1 MNPDERSEGMT
12 VQLPPNYEQFVAEM
26 LGSGGYRSPADVI
39 CDGLD
44 LLRAQAVY
52 RQHRL
57 TQLRE
62 QVEAGLEQMRAG
74 NVSEADP
81 MKLLEEVEQEFAEP
95 PGA

>member
-1 MNPDERSEGMT
+1 MN
-12 VQLPPNYEQFVAEM
+12 VQLPPNYEQFVTEM
-26 LGSGGYRSPADVI
+26 LGTGGYRSPADVI

-52 RQHRL
+52 RERRL
-57 TQLRE
+57 AQLRE
-62 QVEAGLEQMRAG
+62 QVEIGLEQMRRG
-74 NVSEADP
+74 EVSPADP

>member
-1 MNPDERSEGMT
+1 MDPDARRDGMT
-12 VQLPPNYEQFVAEM
+12 VQLPPTYEQFVAEM
-26 LGSGGYRSPADVI
+26 LGTGGYRSPADVI

-44 LLRAQAVY
+44 LLRAQAAY

-62 QVEAGLEQMRAG
+62 QVEVGLEQMRRG
-74 NVSEADP
+74 EVSPADP
-81 MKLLEEVEQEFAEP
+81 MKLLEEVEQEFAER

>member
-1 MNPDERSEGMT
+1 MT

-44 LLRAQAVY
+44 LLRAQATY

-57 TQLRE
+57 AQLRE

-74 NVSEADP
+74 KVSEVDP
-81 MKLLEEVEQEFAEP
+81 MELLEEVEQEFAKP

>member
-1 MNPDERSEGMT
+1 MNGDRVRGAFREGRT
-12 VQLPPNYEQFVAEM
+12 ALIPY
-26 LGSGGYRSPADVI
+26 LTGGYRSPADVI

-44 LLRAQAVY
+44 LLRAQATY

-57 TQLRE
+57 AQLRE

-74 NVSEADP
+74 KVSEVDP
-81 MKLLEEVEQEFAEP
+81 MELLEEVEQEFAKP